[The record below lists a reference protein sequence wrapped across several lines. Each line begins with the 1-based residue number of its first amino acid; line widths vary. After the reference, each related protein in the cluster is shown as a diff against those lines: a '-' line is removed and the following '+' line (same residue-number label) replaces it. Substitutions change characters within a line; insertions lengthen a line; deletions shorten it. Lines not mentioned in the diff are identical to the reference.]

1 MDMGSSSGTI
11 LGTMLNYK
19 RDSHVHSEGFPFKK
33 ANIDRSSY
41 RVYGSRVT

>member
-19 RDSHVHSEGFPFKK
+19 RDPYVHSKGFPFKK
-33 ANIDRSSY
+33 ANMDRSSY
-41 RVYGSRVT
+41 RVYGFRVT